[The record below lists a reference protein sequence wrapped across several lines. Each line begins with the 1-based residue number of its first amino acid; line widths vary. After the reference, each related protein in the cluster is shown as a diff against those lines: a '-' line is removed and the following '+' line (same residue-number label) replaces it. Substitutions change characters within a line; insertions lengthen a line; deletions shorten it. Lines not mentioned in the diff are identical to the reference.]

1 MPYGPGLW
9 KMTSQFQ
16 DETQKSIVGNNFESG
31 FMRFGIL
38 PRLFATGFL
47 SSYLNIM
54 LTNNNFCIRTPETPH
69 DMLYIHVYPTC
80 TMYILYG
87 QCI

>member
-38 PRLFATGFL
+38 PRLFAIQTTTFAFAHRKHHMICYIYMFIL
-47 SSYLNIM
+47 RVQC
-54 LTNNNFCIRTPETPH
+54 TFCMVNVSKVEPP
-69 DMLYIHVYPTC
+69 
-80 TMYILYG
+80 
-87 QCI
+87 